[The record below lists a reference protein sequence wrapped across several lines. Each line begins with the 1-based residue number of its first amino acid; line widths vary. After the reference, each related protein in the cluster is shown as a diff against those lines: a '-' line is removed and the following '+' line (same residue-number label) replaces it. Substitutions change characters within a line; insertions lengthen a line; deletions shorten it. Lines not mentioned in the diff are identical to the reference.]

1 MKSQNKYHW
10 FLFILLLWAID
21 NGAAAVYYLFPNTND
36 EEWMFRAQ
44 VYTSSLVFINSFIY
58 FFIGNL
64 KRFKPMDNVD
74 RVFALL
80 CGIMTVYN
88 SLRLVFGAIYMSDIY
103 YWLVWAI
110 IFLGLLYYRIRR

>member
-1 MKSQNKYHW
+1 M
-10 FLFILLLWAID
+10 LWAID

-44 VYTSSLVFINSFIY
+44 VYTSSLVY

-80 CGIMTVYN
+80 CGIIAVYN
-88 SLRLVFGAIYMSDIY
+88 SLRLVFGAIYMKDIY
-103 YWLVWAI
+103 YWLIWGI
-110 IFLGLLYYRIRR
+110 IFVILLYYRVRR